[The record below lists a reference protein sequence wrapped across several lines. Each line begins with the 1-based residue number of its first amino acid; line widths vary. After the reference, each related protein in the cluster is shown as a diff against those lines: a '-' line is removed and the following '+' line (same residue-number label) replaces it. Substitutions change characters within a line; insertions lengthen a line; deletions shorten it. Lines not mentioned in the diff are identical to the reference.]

1 METIMVLISHDG
13 YYFIFIRRFHRYGSS
28 SFLQIVPESEA
39 WRSAFDF
46 FLNYVVVMWNWCSL
60 STISFYSIR
69 ITFCEGELQCSRTII
84 KHLLYVFIILASTD
98 FGRYMADY
106 YTDNTVMF
114 CYVDPV
120 YVCVCVLVIGKINFF
135 ILKNVQI
142 RTVFHTCR

>member
-1 METIMVLISHDG
+1 MMVIIL
-13 YYFIFIRRFHRYGSS
+13 SS
-28 SFLQIVPESEA
+28 SDDFTDMGVHLFFKSCQNLKHD
-39 WRSAFDF
+39 DF

-106 YTDNTVMF
+106 YTDNTIMF
-114 CYVDPV
+114 CYVDPI